1 MGRVN
6 RTAVLL
12 MLVSGMSGAGTAVPA
27 EAQEAEISLEGVVD
41 LHFHT
46 GPDSRPRSVDDI
58 EASRLAAEAG
68 LRAVLLKNHFTMTA
82 DRAALAMGQVDGL
95 EIFGGLVLNRAVGGI
110 NPAAVRQM
118 AAFSGGRG
126 KVVWLPTFD
135 AEHAVTR
142 AGGDAGFVSVLEDG
156 EPVPAVL
163 EVFEILAEHD
173 LTLAMGHSSPGEV
186 LRLLP
191 EAKRLGVPR
200 ILVTHVF
207 GQDATRE
214 QMRQMADEG
223 AIMEI
228 DWLAVYSGGL
238 TIEDYVA
245 AIRDLGAEA
254 FFMSSDLGQ
263 EGNPVHPDGLRDYI
277 RAMLDAGIT
286 EAEIDIMAR
295 QNPAR
300 LLGLD
305 PW

>member
-1 MGRVN
+1 MGRMKRVV
-6 RTAVLL
+6 VLL
-12 MLVSGMSGAGTAVPA
+12 IVAAGMAGVGV
-27 EAQEAEISLEGVVD
+27 AQGQEEEISLEGVVD

-58 EASRLAAEAG
+58 EASRLAAAAG
-68 LRAVLLKNHFTMTA
+68 MRAILLKNHFTMTA
-82 DRAALAMGQVDGL
+82 DRAAIAMGQVDGL

-110 NPAAVRQM
+110 NPEAVRQM

-135 AEHAVTR
+135 SEYAATSS
-142 AGGDAGFVSVLEDG
+142 GGDGPYVSILEDG
-156 EPVPAVL
+156 EPLPAVL
-163 EVFEILAEHD
+163 EVFELLAEHD
-173 LTLAMGHSSPGEV
+173 LTLAMGHSAPGEV
-186 LRLLP
+186 LRLIP

-207 GQDATRE
+207 SQGATRE
-214 QMRQMADEG
+214 QMRQMADEE

-228 DWLAVYSGGL
+228 DWLAVYGGGR
-238 TIEDYVA
+238 TIEDYVG

-263 EGNPVHPDGLRDYI
+263 QGNPVHADGLRAYV

-286 EAEIDIMAR
+286 ADEIDTMIR
-295 QNPAR
+295 RNPAR

>member
-1 MGRVN
+1 M
-6 RTAVLL
+6 
-12 MLVSGMSGAGTAVPA
+12 
-27 EAQEAEISLEGVVD
+27 
-41 LHFHT
+41 
-46 GPDSRPRSVDDI
+46 
-58 EASRLAAEAG
+58 
-68 LRAVLLKNHFTMTA
+68 
-82 DRAALAMGQVDGL
+82 
-95 EIFGGLVLNRAVGGI
+95 
-110 NPAAVRQM
+110 
-118 AAFSGGRG
+118 
-126 KVVWLPTFD
+126 
-135 AEHAVTR
+135 
-142 AGGDAGFVSVLEDG
+142 
-156 EPVPAVL
+156 
-163 EVFEILAEHD
+163 
-173 LTLAMGHSSPGEV
+173 
-186 LRLLP
+186 
-191 EAKRLGVPR
+191 
-200 ILVTHVF
+200 THVF

-295 QNPAR
+295 RNPAR

>member
-1 MGRVN
+1 MGRVI
-6 RTAVLL
+6 RAAVLL
-12 MLVSGMSGAGTAVPA
+12 MIVSGLSGAGTAVPA
-27 EAQEAEISLEGVVD
+27 QAQEAEVSLEGVVD

-95 EIFGGLVLNRAVGGI
+95 EIFGGLVLNRSVGGI
-110 NPAAVRQM
+110 NPEAVRQM
-118 AAFSGGRG
+118 ATFSGGRG

-163 EVFEILAEHD
+163 EVFELLAEHD

-191 EAKRLGVPR
+191 EARRLGVPR

-295 QNPAR
+295 RNPAR

>member
-1 MGRVN
+1 MGLALRRAALLATVAAL
-6 RTAVLL
+6 AV
-12 MLVSGMSGAGTAVPA
+12 AGPTPA
-27 EAQEAEISLEGVVD
+27 EGQGAAISLAGVID

-68 LRAVLLKNHFTMTA
+68 LRAILLKNHFTMTA
-82 DRAALAMGQVDGL
+82 DRAALAMTQVDGL

-110 NPAAVRQM
+110 NPEAVRQM

-142 AGGDAGFVSVLEDG
+142 EGGDAPFVSVLEDG
-156 EPVPAVL
+156 EPLPAVL
-163 EVFEILAEHD
+163 EVFELLAEHD

-228 DWLAVYSGGL
+228 DWLAVLSGSL
-238 TIEDYVA
+238 AIEDYVA

-263 EGNPVHPDGLRDYI
+263 AGNPVHADGLRDYI

-300 LLGLD
+300 LLGLA
-305 PW
+305 P

>member
-1 MGRVN
+1 M
-6 RTAVLL
+6 
-12 MLVSGMSGAGTAVPA
+12 
-27 EAQEAEISLEGVVD
+27 
-41 LHFHT
+41 
-46 GPDSRPRSVDDI
+46 
-58 EASRLAAEAG
+58 
-68 LRAVLLKNHFTMTA
+68 
-82 DRAALAMGQVDGL
+82 
-95 EIFGGLVLNRAVGGI
+95 
-110 NPAAVRQM
+110 
-118 AAFSGGRG
+118 
-126 KVVWLPTFD
+126 
-135 AEHAVTR
+135 
-142 AGGDAGFVSVLEDG
+142 
-156 EPVPAVL
+156 PAVL
-163 EVFEILAEHD
+163 EVFELLAEHD

-286 EAEIDIMAR
+286 EAERSTACSGWIPGR
-295 QNPAR
+295 YPAR
-300 LLGLD
+300 TRPALGRVLLTPLKVRSEPVKVVSVFAGHLVLD
-305 PW
+305 PPHFL